1 MPSSK
6 DLSNPWIEPEFPASS
21 ALQASSL
28 PLSHQGSPKQ
38 GPFPAKEYQIGL
50 VTLDTYAHGK
60 IFNTGARYQLVTLL
74 SLSLTY
80 LC

>member
-38 GPFPAKEYQIGL
+38 GPFPAKEYQIDL
-50 VTLDTYAHGK
+50 VTLDT
-60 IFNTGARYQLVTLL
+60 
-74 SLSLTY
+74 
-80 LC
+80 